1 MPKRTDIHKILII
14 GSGPIV
20 IGQACEFDYSG
31 TQACKALR
39 QEGYEVVLVNSNPA
53 TIMTDPETADRT
65 YIEPLTV
72 EAVTAIIA
80 KERPDALLPTVG
92 GQTALNLTVKLA
104 EEGVLDEYGVEL
116 IGANLRAINVAED
129 RQLFKQA
136 MDEIGLPMPRG
147 GFAHSWAEAQE
158 LVKNTGYPAII
169 RPSFTLGGTGGGIA
183 FNPEEFE
190 DIARA
195 GLAASPTSEVL
206 IEESILG
213 WKEFELEV
221 MRDLA
226 DNVVIICS
234 IENFDPMGV
243 HTGDSITVAPAQTLT
258 DREYQALR
266 DMSLKIIRKVGVET
280 GGSNIQFGINPRNG
294 EIRIIEMNP
303 RVSRSSA
310 LASKATGFPI
320 AKIAAKLAVGYTLD
334 EIPNDI
340 TKKTPASFE
349 PTIDY
354 VVTKIPK
361 WAFEKFRDAEDVLG
375 TQMKS
380 VGEVMAIGRTF
391 KESLFKGLRSL
402 EATKPLRLEN
412 VPDDELQ
419 RKLARPNS
427 NRFSYITYALNHDW
441 PIEEIYRLTN
451 IDRWFLEQLNE
462 VMLLQRQIE
471 ELANSALLSKPDMA
485 LVEICGNE
493 FNGNRKA
500 AFAWACEHWQGRSFK
515 NADSGFSIS
524 ISRNSLEKA
533 LGESAIKDKTLRG
546 LHFEAVRYL
555 DKLVETSVLGESY
568 GDRKQD
574 PHILQIH
581 RFYAALLSEGRLF
594 RVKITVKEI
603 RHEPNRFYTY
613 EISSLEMLDAIWVT
627 GAETAPI
634 IRPPN
639 ISVANLLQNAT
650 KNNGEPFFADIP
662 ADILRTAKEFA
673 LSDRRIAH
681 LTNRSET
688 EIRAYRQALGIAP
701 VYKRVDTCG
710 AEFESFTPYL
720 YSTYEEECEA
730 APTNKRKI
738 MILGSGPNRIGQGI
752 EFDYCCVHASFAL
765 RDAGFETIMVNCN
778 PETVS
783 TDYDTSDR
791 LYFEPLTFEDV
802 MNIVDV
808 ERPDGV
814 IVQFGGQTPLNLALP
829 LHNAGVPIIG
839 TSPDSIDLAED
850 RKRFGALLD
859 ELNIPQPPNGTAT
872 TLPEAREIAAK
883 LGYPVMVRPSFVLGG
898 RAMAIV
904 YDETTLD
911 EYMRSAVDV
920 SPDKPILIDK
930 FLENA
935 AEFDVDA
942 LADAETCVIAGIQE
956 HIEEAGIHSGDSSC
970 VLPPFKIA
978 EEHIETM
985 RHYTRRLAK
994 ALNVCGLMNIQFAIR
1009 DNRVYVIE
1017 VNPRASRTVPFVSK
1031 ATGVPLAKI
1040 ASLVM
1045 AGQPLK
1051 EFNLPAELS
1060 VGERFF
1066 VKSPVFPFKK
1076 FPGVDPVLGPEMHST
1091 GEVMGVGDTFGEAYA
1106 KAMQGA
1112 GLELPTGGTAFIS
1125 VNEPD
1130 KGIAA
1135 ILARRLSRLGFT
1147 LMATVGT
1154 ARRLREIGVEV
1165 ESVFKVNEGRPNIVD
1180 YIKRGDIALIINTPL
1195 GRASHYDEQAI
1206 RRAALQYNVPC
1217 VTTMTGAQALVE
1229 AIAAKL
1235 SEEMVS
1241 VRSLQEIHATKEKV
1255 CVV

>member
-53 TIMTDPETADRT
+53 TIMTDPEMADRT

-72 EAVTAIIA
+72 KSVSAIIRR
-80 KERPDALLPTVG
+80 ERPDALLPTVG
-92 GQTALNLTVKLA
+92 GQTALNLAIALSDA
-104 EEGVLDEYGVEL
+104 GVLEECGVEM
-116 IGANLRAINVAED
+116 IGAKREAIKIAED
-129 RQLFKQA
+129 RMLFKQA
-136 MDEIGLPMPRG
+136 MDEAGLQMPRG
-147 GFAHSWAEAQE
+147 GFAKSWADAEVIVEQ
-158 LVKNTGYPAII
+158 TGYPAII
-169 RPSFTLGGTGGGIA
+169 RPSFTLGGTGAGTA

-190 DIARA
+190 EIVRN
-195 GLAASPTSEVL
+195 GLAASPIHEVL

-258 DREYQALR
+258 DREYQKMR
-266 DMSLKIIRKVGVET
+266 DMAITIIRKVGVET
-280 GGSNIQFGINPRNG
+280 GGSNIQFAVNPDNG
-294 EIRIIEMNP
+294 EIRVIEMNP

-361 WAFEKFRDAEDVLG
+361 WNFEKFREAEDVLG

-402 EATKPLRLEN
+402 EAVKPLRLEDVSN
-412 VPDDELQ
+412 DELQ

-427 NRFSYITYALNHDW
+427 QRFSYITYALEHGW
-441 PIEEIYRLTN
+441 PIEEIYRLSR
-451 IDRWFLEQLNE
+451 IDPWFLDQLKQ
-462 VMLLQRQIE
+462 VMEIQEQIE
-471 ELANSALLSKPDMA
+471 GKQLEEIPLDLL
-485 LVEICGNE
+485 
-493 FNGNRKA
+493 
-500 AFAWACEHWQGRSFK
+500 RSFK
-515 NADSGFSIS
+515 
-524 ISRNSLEKA
+524 
-533 LGESAIKDKTLRG
+533 
-546 LHFEAVRYL
+546 EA
-555 DKLVETSVLGESY
+555 
-568 GDRKQD
+568 
-574 PHILQIH
+574 
-581 RFYAALLSEGRLF
+581 
-594 RVKITVKEI
+594 
-603 RHEPNRFYTY
+603 
-613 EISSLEMLDAIWVT
+613 
-627 GAETAPI
+627 
-634 IRPPN
+634 
-639 ISVANLLQNAT
+639 
-650 KNNGEPFFADIP
+650 
-662 ADILRTAKEFA
+662 A
-673 LSDRRIAH
+673 LSDRRLAY
-681 LTNRSET
+681 LTNRSEDDV
-688 EIRAYRQALGIAP
+688 RAFRKQLGLIP

-710 AEFESFTPYL
+710 AEFESHTPYL
-720 YSTYEEECEA
+720 YSTYEEEDEA
-730 APTNKRKI
+730 QPTDRPKI

-752 EFDYCCVHASFAL
+752 EFDYCCCHASFAL
-765 RDAGFETIMVNCN
+765 HDAGYETIMVNCN

-808 ERPDGV
+808 ENPTGV
-814 IVQFGGQTPLNLALP
+814 IVQFGGQTPLNLAMR
-829 LHNAGVPIIG
+829 LHEAGVPIIG

-850 RKRFGALLD
+850 RKRFSALLN
-859 ELNIPQPPNGTAT
+859 ELGIPQPENGTAT
-872 TLPEAREIAAK
+872 SIEEAREIAERI
-883 LGYPVMVRPSFVLGG
+883 GYPVLVRPSYVLGG

-904 YDETTLD
+904 YDKESLD
-911 EYMRSAVDV
+911 DYMRMAVDFSHDRPV
-920 SPDKPILIDK
+920 LIDK
-930 FLENA
+930 FLEQA

-942 LADAETCVIAGIQE
+942 LADDSACVIAGIQE

-970 VLPPFKIA
+970 VLPPVRIA

-985 RHYTRRLAK
+985 RHYTRKLAH
-994 ALNVCGLMNIQFAIR
+994 ALSVKGLMNIQFAIK
-1009 DNRVYVIE
+1009 DDRVFVLE

-1031 ATGVPLAKI
+1031 ATGVPLARI
-1040 ASLVM
+1040 GALVM
-1045 AGQPLK
+1045 AGRKLK
-1051 EFNLPAELS
+1051 EFELPEELT
-1060 VGERFF
+1060 VERFY
-1066 VKSPVFPFKK
+1066 VKSPVFPFVK
-1076 FPGVDPVLGPEMHST
+1076 FPGVDPVLSPEMHST
-1091 GEVMGVGDTFGEAYA
+1091 GEVMGIGESFGEAYG
-1106 KAMQGA
+1106 KAMTGA
-1112 GLELPTGGTAFIS
+1112 GLGLPESGIAFIS
-1125 VNEPD
+1125 VNETD
-1130 KGIAA
+1130 KGQAVV
-1135 ILARRLSRLGFT
+1135 LARKLSRLGFE

-1154 ARRLREIGVEV
+1154 AARLREVGLEV
-1165 ESVFKVNEGRPNIVD
+1165 ANVFKVNEGRPNIVD
-1180 YIKRGDIALIINTPL
+1180 HVKQGEIALVINTPL
-1195 GRASHYDEQAI
+1195 GRASHFDEQAI

-1229 AIAAKL
+1229 ALAWRLDVKEIG
-1235 SEEMVS
+1235 VHP
-1241 VRSLQEIHATKEKV
+1241 LQELHVVSATAS
-1255 CVV
+1255 